1 MPDLAVRG
9 IPEELHRELKVAAKR
24 NHRSLNGEI
33 LARLAASVRTA
44 PIEAAALLDRIRRRN
59 QALGPVA
66 LSEAALN
73 RLRDEGRMRWRGGE

>member
-9 IPEELHRELKVAAKR
+9 IPEELHRELKAVAKR

-33 LARLAASVRTA
+33 VARLAASVRTA
-44 PIEAAALLDRIRRRN
+44 PIEVAALLDRIRRRH

-66 LSEAALN
+66 LGEASLN
-73 RLRDEGRMRWRGGE
+73 RMRDEGRMRWRGGE